1 MRSVEFVSLAGG
13 REQIVPLIISIL
25 LGILLLKFTS
35 TIGGTAT
42 RLVTCLILQSTRN
55 IDYKYR
61 ACRLTVMLIMFIA
74 SN

>member
-13 REQIVPLIISIL
+13 REQIVRLIVSIL
-25 LGILLLKFTS
+25 LGILLLKF
-35 TIGGTAT
+35 TAT

-61 ACRLTVMLIMFIA
+61 ACRLTVMLLMFIA